1 MRGAEGR
8 RERLLDQDVQSG
20 VKGRARHGRMTRQR
34 GGVEDRFRP
43 GGRDRLPDRFE
54 VHAGGRAQL
63 IAGDVERVRIRV
75 DVRDKLELVD
85 VWDDAPGP
93 VAAVPS
99 EANLHQSKRRHGRQ

>member
-1 MRGAEGR
+1 M
-8 RERLLDQDVQSG
+8 QSG
-20 VKGRARHGRMTRQR
+20 VEGRARHGRMTRQR

-85 VWDDAPGP
+85 VWDNAPGP